1 MNDYDIMC
9 FLEYYADRTSV
20 RDPITGKRLP
30 TARWQNFY
38 QSPQAL
44 SIDADIDGT
53 YPYLAFNA
61 SGFGSS
67 TAASINNFQV
77 NAAAVAYMVDITEQ
91 AVGGTSLIIASL
103 VIQDVGQDAIDP
115 ASAEVISRY
124 IGSVE
129 SASITDTAV
138 DWTVNPAID
147 KQKGQVPTR
156 KIASNLIGRFIG
168 Q

>member
-1 MNDYDIMC
+1 MNNYDIMC
-9 FLEYYADRTSV
+9 FLEYYADRTIV
-20 RDPITGKRLP
+20 RDPITGKRSP
-30 TARWQNFY
+30 AARWQNFY

-44 SIDADIDGT
+44 SIDADITGN

-61 SGFGSS
+61 NGFGSA

-77 NAAAVAYMVDITEQ
+77 NAAAVAYMVDITEE

-103 VIQDVGQDAIDP
+103 VIQDAGQDAIDP

-129 SASITDTAV
+129 SASITDTTV
-138 DWTVNPAID
+138 DWTVNPSID
-147 KQKGQVPTR
+147 KMKGQVPSR
-156 KIASNLIGRFIG
+156 KIASNLIGRFAG

>member
-9 FLEYYADRTSV
+9 FLEYYADRTNV
-20 RDPITGKRLP
+20 RDPITGKRSP

-38 QSPQAL
+38 QNPQAL

-61 SGFGSS
+61 AGFGST
-67 TAASINNFQV
+67 TAASVNNFEV

-91 AVGGTSLIIASL
+91 AVDGTSLIIASL

-129 SASITDTAV
+129 SGSITDT
-138 DWTVNPAID
+138 TVNWTINTAID
-147 KQKGQVPTR
+147 KKKGQVPSR

>member
-1 MNDYDIMC
+1 MNNYDIMC

-30 TARWQNFY
+30 TAKWQNFY

-61 SGFGSS
+61 AGFGST
-67 TAASINNFQV
+67 TAASVNNLEV
-77 NAAAVAYMVDITEQ
+77 NAAAVAYMVDITEE
-91 AVGGTSLIIASL
+91 AVGSTSLIIASL

-115 ASAEVISRY
+115 ISAEVISRY
-124 IGSVE
+124 IGSIE

-138 DWTVNPAID
+138 NWTINPAVD
-147 KQKGQVPTR
+147 QKKGQVPSR
-156 KIASNLIGRFIG
+156 KITSNLIGRFIG

>member
-1 MNDYDIMC
+1 MNNYDIMC

-30 TARWQNFY
+30 TAKWQNFY

-61 SGFGSS
+61 AGFGST
-67 TAASINNFQV
+67 TAASVNNLEV
-77 NAAAVAYMVDITEQ
+77 NAAAVAYMVDITEE
-91 AVGGTSLIIASL
+91 AVGSTSLIIASL

-124 IGSVE
+124 IGSIE

-138 DWTVNPAID
+138 NWTINPAVD
-147 KQKGQVPTR
+147 QKKGQVPSR
-156 KIASNLIGRFIG
+156 KIGSNLIGRFIG